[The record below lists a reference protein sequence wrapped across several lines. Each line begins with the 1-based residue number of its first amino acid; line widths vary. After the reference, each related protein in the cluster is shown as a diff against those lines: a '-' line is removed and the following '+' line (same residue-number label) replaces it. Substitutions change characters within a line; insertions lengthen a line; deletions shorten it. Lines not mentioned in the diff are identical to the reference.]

1 MLILNKGQQNELVL
15 NINNNSRTDFT
26 SYTLTFT
33 HVVSQETKSYVIS
46 TSNPLLYAENDRYC
60 EIILNLQNS
69 GQDLNYLGQYQL
81 QIYGNGTN
89 LVYTGMAQLNGS
101 EESTPFTEYISPNED
116 NENFIYIQD

>member
-26 SYTLTFT
+26 GYTLTFT

-81 QIYGNGTN
+81 HIYGNGTN

>member
-26 SYTLTFT
+26 GYTLTFT

>member
-81 QIYGNGTN
+81 HIYGNGTN
-89 LVYTGMAQLNGS
+89 LVYIGMAELNGS

>member
-33 HVVSQETKSYVIS
+33 HVVSQEVKSYVIS
-46 TSNPLLYAENDRYC
+46 TSNPLVYAENDRYC
-60 EIILNLQNS
+60 EIILNLQNA

-81 QIYGNGTN
+81 HIYGNGTN
-89 LVYTGMAQLNGS
+89 LVYTGMAELNGS
-101 EESTPFTEYISPNED
+101 EESTPFTEYVSPNED

>member
-81 QIYGNGTN
+81 HIYGNGTN
-89 LVYTGMAQLNGS
+89 LVYTGMAELNGS